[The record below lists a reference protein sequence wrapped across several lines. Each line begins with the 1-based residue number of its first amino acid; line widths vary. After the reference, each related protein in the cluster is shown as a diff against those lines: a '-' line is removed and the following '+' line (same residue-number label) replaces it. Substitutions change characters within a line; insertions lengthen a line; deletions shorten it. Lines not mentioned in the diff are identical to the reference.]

1 MLTPEQR
8 SQRARIAA
16 NARWAK
22 EADGLAATAKA
33 RSEFLNR
40 FEAEVD
46 PEGKYPPEMRCR
58 MNGEGRGT
66 INPGLN
72 TQQTPATRSTARVP
86 GTGDKVETSG
96 RWSP

>member
-1 MLTPEQR
+1 
-8 SQRARIAA
+8 
-16 NARWAK
+16 
-22 EADGLAATAKA
+22 
-33 RSEFLNR
+33 
-40 FEAEVD
+40 
-46 PEGKYPPEMRCR
+46 

>member
-46 PEGKYPPEMRCR
+46 PEGKYPPEIRRR
-58 MNGEGRGT
+58 MAENARRRYYQTLAFRSSRARQARKEAREQATAEGG
-66 INPGLN
+66 
-72 TQQTPATRSTARVP
+72 AA
-86 GTGDKVETSG
+86 
-96 RWSP
+96 